1 MASVVITGDTSGAI
15 TLAAPAV
22 AGTNTITL
30 PANTGTVVVGSS
42 AVSAAGQIP
51 FSTDGTTYTPTAKI
65 VYGSNTATTS
75 GTNVTFTGIPSWVK
89 RITMMLNGVT
99 VNGGTVP
106 AILIQI
112 GSGSLTTSG
121 YASTGNTLVS
131 GVSQTS
137 STSGFVY
144 RGSGGA
150 STYNGIITVQ
160 NITGNTWVC
169 TPIGSN
175 TAASQIFTGSGFVT
189 LGGVLDRIALV
200 TTDAL
205 NGGSV
210 NISYE

>member
-1 MASVVITGDTSGAI
+1 MPLVLNGTTGVQDNSGAF
-15 TLAAPAV
+15 V
-22 AGTNTITL
+22 AGT
-30 PANTGTVVVGSS
+30 
-42 AVSAAGQIP
+42 AV
-51 FSTDGTTYTPTAKI
+51 
-65 VYGSNTATTS
+65 ATTS

-89 RITMMLNGVT
+89 RITMMLNGVA
-99 VNGGTVP
+99 VNGATVP

-131 GVSQTS
+131 GVSQTN

-175 TAASQIFTGSGFVT
+175 TAASQIFTGSGFIA
-189 LGGVLDRIALV
+189 LGGTLDRIALV

>member
-1 MASVVITGDTSGAI
+1 MPLTLDGNTGVQGNSGAF
-15 TLAAPAV
+15 V
-22 AGTNTITL
+22 AGTN
-30 PANTGTVVVGSS
+30 A
-42 AVSAAGQIP
+42 
-51 FSTDGTTYTPTAKI
+51 
-65 VYGSNTATTS
+65 ATTS

-89 RITMMLNGVT
+89 RVTMLLNGVV

-121 YASTGNTLVS
+121 YASVGNTLVS
-131 GVSQTS
+131 GVSQTG

-160 NITGNTWVC
+160 NVTGNTWVC
-169 TPIGSN
+169 TPVGSN
-175 TAASQIFTGSGFVT
+175 TAATQIFLGSGFIT
-189 LGGVLDRIALV
+189 LSGTLDRIALV

>member
-1 MASVVITGDTSGAI
+1 MSIVLQGSTSGSI
-15 TLAAPAV
+15 TLQEPAV
-22 AGTNTITL
+22 AGSTTINL
-30 PANTGTVVVGSS
+30 PATSGTAVVGSS
-42 AVSAAGQIP
+42 AVSAVGQIP
-51 FSTDGTTYTPTAKI
+51 FSTDGSTYTPTAKI
-65 VYGSNTATTS
+65 VSGTNAATTS
-75 GTNVTFTGIPSWVK
+75 GTSVTFTSIPSWVK
-89 RITMMLNGVT
+89 RITMMLNGVA

-121 YASTGNTLVS
+121 YSSTGCTLAGNVS
-131 GVSQTS
+131 GTA
-137 STSGFVY
+137 STSGFVF

-169 TPIGSN
+169 SAIGSN
-175 TAASQIFTGSGFVT
+175 PAATQEFIGTGFIALSGT
-189 LGGVLDRIALV
+189 LDRIALV

>member
-1 MASVVITGDTSGAI
+1 MPLVLNGTTGVQDNSGAF
-15 TLAAPAV
+15 V
-22 AGTNTITL
+22 NGTN
-30 PANTGTVVVGSS
+30 A
-42 AVSAAGQIP
+42 
-51 FSTDGTTYTPTAKI
+51 
-65 VYGSNTATTS
+65 ATTS

-99 VNGGTVP
+99 INGGTVP
-106 AILIQI
+106 AALIQI

-121 YASTGNTLVS
+121 YSASACTLAGSAFSNT
-131 GVSQTS
+131 
-137 STSGFVY
+137 STSGFLI

-160 NITGNTWVC
+160 NITGNIWVSMHNA
-169 TPIGSN
+169 SN
-175 TAASQIFTGSGFVT
+175 VAANQQLVGSGFVT
-189 LGGVLDRIALV
+189 LSGALDRIALV

>member
-1 MASVVITGDTSGAI
+1 MPLVLNGTTGVQDNSGAF
-15 TLAAPAV
+15 V
-22 AGTNTITL
+22 NGTN
-30 PANTGTVVVGSS
+30 A
-42 AVSAAGQIP
+42 
-51 FSTDGTTYTPTAKI
+51 
-65 VYGSNTATTS
+65 ATTS
-75 GTNVTFTGIPSWVK
+75 GTNVTFTSIPSWVK
-89 RITMMLNGVT
+89 RVTMMLNGVA

-121 YASTGNTLVS
+121 YSSAGCTLAGGVS
-131 GVSQTS
+131 GTA
-137 STSGFVY
+137 STSGFVF

-160 NITGNTWVC
+160 NVTGNTWVC
-169 TPIGSN
+169 SAIGSN
-175 TAASQIFTGSGFVT
+175 PGATQEFIGTGFIALSGT
-189 LGGVLDRIALV
+189 LDRIALV

>member
-1 MASVVITGDTSGAI
+1 MPLVLNGTTGVQDNSGAF
-15 TLAAPAV
+15 V
-22 AGTNTITL
+22 RGT
-30 PANTGTVVVGSS
+30 
-42 AVSAAGQIP
+42 
-51 FSTDGTTYTPTAKI
+51 
-65 VYGSNTATTS
+65 NTATTS

-89 RITMMLNGVT
+89 RITMILNGVV
-99 VNGGTVP
+99 VNGSTVP
-106 AILIQI
+106 AMLFQI

-121 YASTGNTLVS
+121 YDSTGNTLVS
-131 GVSQTS
+131 GVFTTS
-137 STSGFVY
+137 STSGFLY

-175 TAASQIFTGSGFVT
+175 ASAGQVFTGSGFVT
-189 LGGVLDRIALV
+189 LSGVLDRIALV